1 MNITVQENGFV
12 SGDFTL
18 SPLGYAGEMNSRK
31 IFITHPHFTD
41 CYYQLL
47 VNRYD
52 GLYRLGITDGEIIVP
67 PSLMRTATSLKCQFV
82 AISKPDSVTD
92 AETDTFLFTSTP
104 FTMNVAEGLNAVGA
118 QPVPTY
124 EELQRMYRQLE
135 CAKQSVERAKED
147 NAAILDAIEE
157 ALRRAHEDPVTE
169 ISAEVL
175 EQYRKQFAD
184 MCEDYIN
191 DGFFDDVTNEV
202 IARIGECQ
210 CGDMCKMTT
219 EELKELIKSLMSEMK
234 TEITEGNASWLSSTH
249 HFMNT
254 NNQIIG
260 G

>member
-1 MNITVQENGFV
+1 M
-12 SGDFTL
+12 L
-18 SPLGYAGEMNSRK
+18 LRK
-31 IFITHPHFTD
+31 
-41 CYYQLL
+41 LL
-47 VNRYD
+47 DV
-52 GLYRLGITDGEIIVP
+52 
-67 PSLMRTATSLKCQFV
+67 LMK
-82 AISKPDSVTD
+82 
-92 AETDTFLFTSTP
+92 
-104 FTMNVAEGLNAVGA
+104 
-118 QPVPTY
+118 
-124 EELQRMYRQLE
+124 
-135 CAKQSVERAKED
+135 
-147 NAAILDAIEE
+147 
-157 ALRRAHEDPVTE
+157 
-169 ISAEVL
+169 
-175 EQYRKQFAD
+175 YRKQFSD